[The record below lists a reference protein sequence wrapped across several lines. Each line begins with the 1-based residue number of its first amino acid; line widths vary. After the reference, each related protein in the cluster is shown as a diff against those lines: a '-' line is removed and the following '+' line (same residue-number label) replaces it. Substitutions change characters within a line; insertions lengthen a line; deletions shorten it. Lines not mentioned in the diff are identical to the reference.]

1 MLAPMKK
8 FFRRINSQVMNL
20 IKEDGFFF
28 VVLTILNAPII
39 FFPKDFQTGAIRFWF
54 GAGALFLPA
63 AVIHLLPLKIR
74 RLIQTT
80 LIILFALLFIT
91 NVFLLWKF
99 SVPLNLDTLQIL
111 LGTNPLTAATFLQE
125 YVLNFKVLGSLA
137 AFIFLLAALSLG
149 LKKFFATRSEERL
162 KRLST
167 KLLIIL
173 LLPFLPV
180 LINLSDTENF
190 LPTFTDNWFS
200 NTIPWLAAKDTYEL
214 VRTAPIGS
222 EEKIFAEMDKQLET
236 EKILADDSNI
246 PFVIFVLGESTD
258 RNHMQLYGYRLPT
271 TPRLNAR
278 YERGEIFRFT
288 DTIACANNTAPA
300 MARIFTFA
308 EKDEPQ
314 NDWYLKANIF
324 DILRRTNYHTVW
336 LSNQSPLG
344 LWGNFDKYF
353 SARCDEK
360 FFIESEDKL
369 ARQRQI
375 DGVLLLVLDKFLT
388 AASADKNFYVIH
400 LYGAHEAFRA
410 RYPAE
415 FEKFSADDEN
425 KPEESWRQV
434 TAEYD
439 NAVLYNDFIVD
450 EIIRRFENKNAVL
463 IYISDHGEE
472 VYEGRNFFGHSLE
485 ERGNVHMIEIPALVW
500 ASKSFREHYP
510 EKISALTAALDRPY
524 RTDYLIHTLLDFM
537 DIRTTSFDATK
548 SIINKNFEERP
559 RIYNGVPYK
568 K

>member
-1 MLAPMKK
+1 M
-8 FFRRINSQVMNL
+8 
-20 IKEDGFFF
+20 
-28 VVLTILNAPII
+28 
-39 FFPKDFQTGAIRFWF
+39 
-54 GAGALFLPA
+54 
-63 AVIHLLPLKIR
+63 
-74 RLIQTT
+74 
-80 LIILFALLFIT
+80 ILFAVLFVANI
-91 NVFLLWKF
+91 FLLQKF
-99 SVPLNLDTLQIL
+99 SVPLNADTLQIL
-111 LGTNPLTAATFLQE
+111 LATNPLTAATFLQE
-125 YVLNFKVLGSLA
+125 YVMNFKVLGGLA
-137 AFIFLLAALSLG
+137 AFIFLLTALSLG

-180 LINLSDTENF
+180 IINLSDTENF
-190 LPTFTDNWFS
+190 LPTFTDNLFL
-200 NTIPWLAAKDTYEL
+200 NTTPWLAARTTHEL

-246 PFVIFVLGESTD
+246 PFVIFVLGEATD

-271 TPRLNAR
+271 TPRLTAR
-278 YERGEIFRFT
+278 HDRGEIFRFT
-288 DTIACANNTAPA
+288 DTIACANNTAAA
-300 MARIFTFA
+300 MAKIFTFA

-314 NDWYLKANIF
+314 NDWYLKANLF

-360 FFIESEDKL
+360 FFIESEDKI
-369 ARQRQI
+369 ARQRQV
-375 DGVLLLVLDKFLT
+375 DGVLLPVLDEFLT
-388 AASADKNFYVIH
+388 ADSAEKNFYVIH
-400 LYGAHEAFRA
+400 LYGTHGIYRE

-415 FEKFSADDEN
+415 FEKFSAADED
-425 KPEESWRQV
+425 KPEESWRQG
-434 TAEYD
+434 TAQYD

-472 VYEGRNFFGHSLE
+472 VYDGRDFAWHSLE
-485 ERGNVHMIEIPALVW
+485 EEGNVHMIEIPALVW
-500 ASKSFREHYP
+500 ASKSFRERYP

-537 DIRTTSFDATK
+537 DIRTTSFDESK

-559 RIYNGVPYK
+559 RIYNGVPYSK
-568 K
+568 

>member
-1 MLAPMKK
+1 MLALIKNL
-8 FFRRINSQVMNL
+8 FRRINSGGVSL

-39 FFPKDFQTGAIRFWF
+39 FFEEEIREGAMNFWF
-54 GAGALFLPA
+54 GILALFLLA
-63 AVIHLLPLKIR
+63 AAIHLLPLKIR
-74 RLIQTT
+74 RLLQTT
-80 LIILFALLFIT
+80 LIILFALLFVANI
-91 NVFLLWKF
+91 FLLWKF
-99 SVPLNLDTLQIL
+99 SEPLNKQLLQIL
-111 LGTNPLTAATFLQE
+111 LATNPLTVATFLQE
-125 YVLNFKVLGSLA
+125 YVINFKVLGSLA
-137 AFIFLLAALSLG
+137 AFIFLLAALSLE
-149 LKKFFATRSEERL
+149 LKKFFATRAEERL

-167 KLLIIL
+167 ELLIIL
-173 LLPFLPV
+173 LVPV
-180 LINLSDTENF
+180 LFKLHLLLHI
-190 LPTFTDNWFS
+190 LPLLANDLFMSTT
-200 NTIPWLAAKDTYEL
+200 PWLAARTTYKLIQE
-214 VRTAPIGS
+214 TPGGS

-246 PFVIFVLGESTD
+246 PFVVFVLGESTD
-258 RNHMQLYGYRLPT
+258 RNHMQLYGYRLAT
-271 TPRLNAR
+271 TPRLTAR
-278 YERGEIFRFT
+278 HERGEIFRFT
-288 DTIACANNTAPA
+288 DTIACANSTAPA

-308 EKDEPQ
+308 ERDEPQ
-314 NDWYLKANIF
+314 DDWYLKANLF

-360 FFIESEDKL
+360 FFIESEDKIQ
-369 ARQRQI
+369 RQRQV
-375 DGVLLLVLDKFLT
+375 DGVILPVLDEFLA
-388 AASADKNFYVIH
+388 AASAEKNFYVIH
-400 LYGAHEAFRA
+400 LYGTHGIYRE

-415 FEKFSADDEN
+415 FEKFSAADED

-472 VYEGRNFFGHSLE
+472 VYEGRDFIGHSVE
-485 ERGNVHMIEIPALVW
+485 TAGNVHMIEIPALVW
-500 ASKSFREHYP
+500 ASKSFRERYP

-524 RTDYLIHTLLDFM
+524 RTDYLIHALLDFM

-559 RIYNGVPYK
+559 RIYNGVPYTK
-568 K
+568 